1 MIGPNMNCPFCN
13 NRDSRVLESRL
24 TSENSSIRRRREC
37 EVCQKRF
44 TTYERIEAMQ
54 LLVVKSSGNRE
65 PYTREKVRAG
75 VARACAKT
83 SVTANQVDELVD
95 DLEVELTGRREI
107 SSRMIGELTLSR
119 LKGLNQVAY
128 VRFASV
134 YRAFQSVSDFVSA
147 LDGLESLTSPSA
159 GSSVPAISLTA
170 APPVSS
176 L

>member
-1 MIGPNMNCPFCN
+1 MNCPFCS

-54 LLVVKSSGNRE
+54 LLVVKASGNRE
-65 PYTREKVRAG
+65 PYAREKLRAG

-95 DLEVELTGRREI
+95 DLEAELNGRREI
-107 SSRMIGELTLSR
+107 ASSMIGELTLAR

-134 YRAFQSVSDFVSA
+134 YRQFQSVSDFVSA
-147 LDGLESLTSPSA
+147 LDGLESLTSTSA
-159 GSSVPAISLTA
+159 VGSLPAISLTPP
-170 APPVSS
+170 PPVNSH
-176 L
+176 